1 MRRRSGDVSLRRLDF
16 GWCIAACYLATGDLK
31 EEKPPLEATDEW
43 SSLFIY
49 FFQIF
54 FYFICLL
61 FCGVL
66 SGLRALGP
74 KRGRSRFGKGSRDD
88 GEQGSKEG
96 GSTQIKSEDNTTKVN
111 PYVQVNTEGG
121 VGDVEPGLIHEKQ
134 ASGKIIEVGQLV
146 TEDVLFQQHVANKDQ
161 TGGAIS
167 VSLNTVDL
175 VVFYSTISDSIRVE
189 NSLGDV
195 GPDSVGT
202 GYSVVVDQ
210 RSTRA
215 DAKEISSPKR
225 RKWKHLAR
233 AKAGESG
240 MYKGSVVADNR
251 LIMFKDEGISDCKRS
266 RSGCDESNGKAERNM
281 RAN

>member
-54 FYFICLL
+54 FNFICLL

-66 SGLRALGP
+66 SGGLREVEVDLGRALGMM
-74 KRGRSRFGKGSRDD
+74 
-88 GEQGSKEG
+88 
-96 GSTQIKSEDNTTKVN
+96 
-111 PYVQVNTEGG
+111 
-121 VGDVEPGLIHEKQ
+121 
-134 ASGKIIEVGQLV
+134 ASSKIIEVGQLV
-146 TEDVLFQQHVANKDQ
+146 AEDVLFQQHVADKDQ
-161 TGGAIS
+161 TG
-167 VSLNTVDL
+167 
-175 VVFYSTISDSIRVE
+175 
-189 NSLGDV
+189 

-210 RSTRA
+210 RRTRA

-233 AKAGESG
+233 AKAGDSG
-240 MYKGSVVADNR
+240 MHKGSVVVGKR
-251 LIMFKDEGISDCKRS
+251 PIMFKDEGISDCKRS

>member
-66 SGLRALGP
+66 SGGLREVEVDLGRALGMM
-74 KRGRSRFGKGSRDD
+74 
-88 GEQGSKEG
+88 
-96 GSTQIKSEDNTTKVN
+96 
-111 PYVQVNTEGG
+111 
-121 VGDVEPGLIHEKQ
+121 
-134 ASGKIIEVGQLV
+134 ASSKIIEVGQLV
-146 TEDVLFQQHVANKDQ
+146 AEDVLFH
-161 TGGAIS
+161 
-167 VSLNTVDL
+167 
-175 VVFYSTISDSIRVE
+175 
-189 NSLGDV
+189 LGDV

-210 RSTRA
+210 RRTRA

-233 AKAGESG
+233 AKAGDSG
-240 MYKGSVVADNR
+240 MHKGSVVVENWEPSFG
-251 LIMFKDEGISDCKRS
+251 FKAAAAGVVQSCS